1 MDWKR
6 KSNNEY
12 IREGRKRSQ
21 WYRIAAC
28 LAALTMVCTGYLLIM
43 PAATMEKQDISE
55 QQVERQDSDLS
66 ELAVKTVGLSEDTE
80 GSEWLE
86 KLPEKLTGDWNTDL
100 AATAQSQ
107 IGYTESDTDYVV
119 DEDGDICGATLYGEW
134 YGDKYGQWNDMFLSF
149 CLYYAGIPDE
159 AVSWKTEH
167 AELDYLKIF
176 SELGTYKEREIYS
189 PEIGDVAF
197 YQDGRVGIVSDTGKD
212 IRVVSGDVDGVVIE
226 DINPELIGFGSLSET
241 ENLYNTET
249 SDELTDAG
257 ESGNGHQNEDN
268 LGLQEQPGEVDGS
281 SQEDQTEG
289 TVGSPA
295 NGIIDGTSNSPE
307 DQTGSADNSLT
318 DPQTTPDNT
327 LNNGTDVQAD
337 SAVGRDLEEY
347 VMSRGYGGEEASF
360 IRKLLDANGQEVEP
374 DSDGKYPVYEG
385 ESYTFNFRFYAPLG
399 IPDAGTYVYQ
409 LPKGITASG
418 IISEEVTAD
427 DGTVIGHLSVSEDGT
442 CVILDVI
449 ENTKIRLRCSFE
461 VYLIFE
467 KNEEG
472 LPVSSE
478 IEFITDED
486 EEDEKGT
493 IEKYGEI
500 NADGKLEWTITAEI
514 PGYNGKTYQTWA
526 IYDAIVR
533 GPALELYKG
542 KITIAYGTQIVT
554 LTSADKASNDT
565 DIAYYWNTEDETLY
579 FVSRV
584 SSHEKCTGGKIEG
597 MPEGWCTDWY
607 LPEDVVITI
616 TYADENYDMKD
627 EGNTIRNNVTL
638 LCNNV
643 EEDYASEVFQIPS
656 MIEKSAGDEGQ
667 FTITVNHGYV
677 DLSEQQ
683 NVIIRDVMDEHIIY
697 QRGSF
702 EIVAEDENGVRQG
715 MAYDTDYTLNISED
729 MHSLAVTILRPGRYK
744 YIITYNVFING
755 TNQGQGYNNTATVN
769 VFGYEF
775 SASDYGYVWEDG
787 AEEYTVSVVKTEE
800 DTGEIVPGAE
810 YGLYSSNGELLLTG
824 TTDENGTILFRGNPL
839 AGVMLASDYLYYLQ
853 EIKAPEHYEL
863 SDTRYWFYFKDEEWN
878 NWNDDKQADYL
889 NAINILLE
897 KADMDDIYRPGK
909 DVAPVGLPEG
919 EETGNTV
926 KVQDRLIQ
934 YELPETGG
942 SGTKMYT
949 IMGIVLIWGATCVLY
964 KKMRDGGKQNEKN

>member
-21 WYRIAAC
+21 WYRIAVC

-55 QQVERQDSDLS
+55 QQAERQESDLS

-86 KLPEKLTGDWNTDL
+86 KLPESLTGDWNTDL

-134 YGDKYGQWNDMFLSF
+134 YGDKYGQWNDIFLSF

-212 IRVVSGDVDGVVIE
+212 IRIVSGDVDGVVIE

-268 LGLQEQPGEVDGS
+268 LGPHEQPGEVDGS

-318 DPQTTPDNT
+318 DQQTTPDNT
-327 LNNGTDVQAD
+327 LDNGTDVQAD

-347 VMSRGYGGEEASF
+347 VMSRGYGGEAASF

-399 IPDAGTYVYQ
+399 IPEAGTYVYQ
-409 LPKGITASG
+409 LPEGITASG

-449 ENTKIRLRCSFE
+449 ENTKIRLRCNFE
-461 VYLIFE
+461 VYLTFE
-467 KNEEG
+467 KDEED

-478 IEFITDED
+478 IKFVTDE
-486 EEDEKGT
+486 EGGESGT
-493 IEKYGEI
+493 VEKYGEI
-500 NADGKLEWTITAEI
+500 NEDGKVEWTITARI
-514 PGYNGKTYQTWA
+514 PGYSGGTYQSWA
-526 IYDAIVR
+526 IYDEIYR

-542 KITIAYGTQIVT
+542 QIIVTYGTQSVT
-554 LTSADKASNDT
+554 LTSADKTSADT
-565 DIAYYWNTEDETLY
+565 NIAYYWNTEDETLY
-579 FVSRV
+579 FVSRIG
-584 SSHEKCTGGKIEG
+584 SHEECTGEKIEG

-607 LPEDVVITI
+607 LPEDVVITL
-616 TYADENYDMKD
+616 TYADENYGIED
-627 EGNTIRNNVTL
+627 EGDIVRNAVSL
-638 LCNNV
+638 LCNNK
-643 EEDYASEVFQIPS
+643 EKDYSDAQIQIPS
-656 MIEKSAGDEGQ
+656 VIEKSAGSSGR
-667 FTITVNHGYV
+667 FTITVNPGYV
-677 DLSEQQ
+677 DLSKQET
-683 NVIIRDVMDEHIIY
+683 ILIRDAMNEHLFY
-697 QRGSF
+697 QRGSL
-702 EIVAEDENGVRQG
+702 EATATDEDGVQQVLTYG
-715 MAYDTDYTLNISED
+715 TDYTLNVSEN
-729 MHSLAVTILRPGRYK
+729 MNSLEITILHPGKYK
-744 YIITYNVFING
+744 YTITYIVLVESDNA
-755 TNQGQGYNNTATVN
+755 NQEYDNTAKVN

-775 SASDYGYVWEDG
+775 IASDNGYGYNAG

-824 TTDENGTILFRGNPL
+824 TTDDEGGISFKGNPS
-839 AGVMLASDYLYYLQ
+839 AGVMLASEYLYYLQ
-853 EIKAPEHYEL
+853 EIEAPEHYEL
-863 SDTRYWFYFKDEEWN
+863 SDTRYWFYFEGSDQ
-878 NWNDDKQADYL
+878 DSI
-889 NAINILLE
+889 NALLE
-897 KADMDDIYRPGK
+897 KADVEGIYREDDEG
-909 DVAPVGLPEG
+909 PVEIAGNG
-919 EETGNTV
+919 ETGNTV

-949 IMGIVLIWGATCVLY
+949 IMGIVLICGAACVLY
-964 KKMRDGGKQNEKN
+964 RKNERWRKTK

>member
-21 WYRIAAC
+21 WYRITAC

-55 QQVERQDSDLS
+55 QQVERQESDLS

-86 KLPEKLTGDWNTDL
+86 KLPESLTGDWNTDL

-119 DEDGDICGATLYGEW
+119 DEGGDICGATLYGEW

-167 AELDYLKIF
+167 TELDYLKIF

-212 IRVVSGDVDGVVIE
+212 IRIVSGDADGVVIE

-257 ESGNGHQNEDN
+257 ESGNGQQNEDN

-318 DPQTTPDNT
+318 DQQATPDNT
-327 LNNGTDVQAD
+327 LDNGTDVQAD

-347 VMSRGYGGEEASF
+347 VMSRGYGGEAASF

-399 IPDAGTYVYQ
+399 IPEAGTYVYQ
-409 LPKGITASG
+409 LPEGITASG
-418 IISEEVTAD
+418 IISEDVTAD

-442 CVILDVI
+442 CVILDIV
-449 ENTKIRLRCSFE
+449 ENTKIRLRCNFE
-461 VYLIFE
+461 VYLSFE

-478 IEFITDED
+478 IKFVTDE
-486 EEDEKGT
+486 EGGERGT
-493 IEKYGEI
+493 VEKYGEI
-500 NADGKLEWTITAEI
+500 NEDGNVEWTITARI
-514 PGYNGKTYQTWA
+514 PGYSGGTYHSWSINDSINATQA
-526 IYDAIVR
+526 V
-533 GPALELYKG
+533 ELYKAEISLTSG
-542 KITIAYGTQIVT
+542 AETVKLSAVANTSDEDNIAYFWDNG
-554 LTSADKASNDT
+554 SKR
-565 DIAYYWNTEDETLY
+565 LY
-579 FVSRV
+579 FVSRTGT
-584 SSHEKCTGGKIEG
+584 HENCTGNSLEG
-597 MPEGWCTDWY
+597 MPEEWCTDWY
-607 LPEDVVITI
+607 LAEDVVITI
-616 TYADENYDMKD
+616 KYIDYDHNLEEAGSNVINFVWLHKD
-627 EGNTIRNNVTL
+627 ESVDSWAF
-638 LCNNV
+638 
-643 EEDYASEVFQIPS
+643 EEKNIPS
-656 MIEKSAGDEGQ
+656 IIEKSAGSSGR
-667 FTITVNHGYV
+667 FTITLNPGYV
-677 DLSEQQ
+677 DLSKQET
-683 NVIIRDVMDEHIIY
+683 ILIRDAMNEHLFY
-697 QRGSF
+697 QRGSL
-702 EIVAEDENGVRQG
+702 EVTATDEDGVQQVLTYG
-715 MAYDTDYTLNISED
+715 TDYTLNVSEN
-729 MHSLAVTILRPGRYK
+729 MNSLEIMILHPGKYK
-744 YIITYNVFING
+744 YTITYIVLVESDNAD
-755 TNQGQGYNNTATVN
+755 QEYDNTAKVN

-775 SASDYGYVWEDG
+775 IASDNGYGYNAG

-824 TTDENGTILFRGNPL
+824 TTDDEGRISFKGNPSV
-839 AGVMLASDYLYYLQ
+839 GVMLASEYLYYLQ
-853 EIKAPEHYEL
+853 EIEAPEHYEL

>member
-55 QQVERQDSDLS
+55 QQVERQESDLS

-167 AELDYLKIF
+167 TELDYLKIF
-176 SELGTYKEREIYS
+176 TEIRTYKEMETYS

-197 YQDGRVGIVSDTGKD
+197 YQDGRVGIVSDTGED
-212 IRVVSGDVDGVVIE
+212 IRIVSGDADGVVIE

-257 ESGNGHQNEDN
+257 ESGNGQ
-268 LGLQEQPGEVDGS
+268 Q
-281 SQEDQTEG
+281 
-289 TVGSPA
+289 
-295 NGIIDGTSNSPE
+295 IDGTGEDLSDQQPDEADSGSQGGQTDGAGSSPSDEKTDGTDNSPD
-307 DQTGSADNSLT
+307 DQTGSADNSLLEQ
-318 DPQTTPDNT
+318 QTPPANT
-327 LNNGTDVQAD
+327 LDDGTDVQED
-337 SAVGRDLEEY
+337 SGDVRNLEDY
-347 VMSRGYGGEEASF
+347 VMTRGFNDEEARFS
-360 IRKLLDANGQEVEP
+360 RKLLDANGQEVEP
-374 DSDGKYPVYEG
+374 VNGVYQVYEE
-385 ESYTFNFRFYAPLG
+385 ESYTFNIRFYAPLG
-399 IPDAGTYVYQ
+399 IPEAGTYVYQ

-467 KNEEG
+467 KDEEG

-478 IEFITDED
+478 IEFVTREVED
-486 EEDEKGT
+486 GSVT
-493 IEKYGEI
+493 KYGEI
-500 NADGKLEWTITAEI
+500 NGEGKVEWTITARI
-514 PGYNGKTYQTWA
+514 PGYNGEKYYCWN
-526 IYDAIVR
+526 INDYINGRYDV
-533 GPALELYKG
+533 ELYKG
-542 KITIAYGTQIVT
+542 KISVSYGTETITLKAADEADPDSNIAYF
-554 LTSADKASNDT
+554 
-565 DIAYYWNTEDETLY
+565 WDEGENILY
-579 FVSRV
+579 FVSRIDA
-584 SSHEKCTGGKIEG
+584 HEKCTGDRIEG
-597 MPEGWCTDWY
+597 MPEGWCTDWF
-607 LPEDVVITI
+607 LTDDAVVTI
-616 TYADENYDMKD
+616 KYSDDNYDIHNR
-627 EGNTIRNNVTL
+627 GSVRNDVWLYGSNVS
-638 LCNNV
+638 N
-643 EEDYASEVFQIPS
+643 AQEVFEIPS

-667 FTITVNHGYV
+667 FTITVNPGYV

-683 NVIIRDVMDEHIIY
+683 NVLIRDTMDEHLYY
-697 QRGSF
+697 QRGSL
-702 EIVAEDENGVRQG
+702 EIVAEDEDEIKQVLTYG
-715 MAYDTDYTLNISED
+715 TDYTLDVSEN
-729 MHSLAVTILRPGRYK
+729 MNNLEIEILHPGKYK
-744 YIITYNVFING
+744 YTITYNVLIEG
-755 TNQGQGYNNTATVN
+755 TDPDQEYNNTATVN

-775 SASDYGYVWEDG
+775 SASDSGYGLSSG

-824 TTDENGTILFRGNPL
+824 TTDDEGRIVFKGDPS
-839 AGVMLASDYLYYLQ
+839 AGVMLASGYLYYLQ
-853 EIKAPEHYEL
+853 EIEAPEHYEL
-863 SDTRYWFYFKDEEWN
+863 SDTRYWFYYEGSDIDVINELLSI
-878 NWNDDKQADYL
+878 ADF
-889 NAINILLE
+889 E
-897 KADMDDIYRPGK
+897 GIYRES
-909 DVAPVGLPEG
+909 DMAPVEIAGNG
-919 EETGNTV
+919 TTDNTV
-926 KVQDRLIQ
+926 AVQDRLIQ

-949 IMGIVLIWGATCVLY
+949 IMGIVLICSASCVLY
-964 KKMRDGGKQNEKN
+964 RKNERWRKSK

>member
-6 KSNNEY
+6 KSDNEY
-12 IREGRKRSQ
+12 IREGRKRTQ

-55 QQVERQDSDLS
+55 QQAERQESDLS

-86 KLPEKLTGDWNTDL
+86 KLPESLTGDWNTDL

-119 DEDGDICGATLYGEW
+119 DEGGDICGATLYGEW

-176 SELGTYKEREIYS
+176 TEIRTYKEMETYS

-197 YQDGRVGIVSDTGKD
+197 YQDGRVGIVSDTGED
-212 IRVVSGDVDGVVIE
+212 IRIVSGDADGVVIE

-257 ESGNGHQNEDN
+257 ESGNGQ
-268 LGLQEQPGEVDGS
+268 Q
-281 SQEDQTEG
+281 
-289 TVGSPA
+289 
-295 NGIIDGTSNSPE
+295 IDGTGEDLSDQQPDEADSGSQGGQTDGAGSSPSDEKTDGTDNSPD
-307 DQTGSADNSLT
+307 DQTGSADNSL
-318 DPQTTPDNT
+318 PEQQTPPANT
-327 LNNGTDVQAD
+327 LDDGTDVQED
-337 SAVGRDLEEY
+337 SGDVRNLEDY
-347 VMSRGYGGEEASF
+347 VMTRGFNDEEARFS
-360 IRKLLDANGQEVEP
+360 RKLLDANGQEVEP
-374 DSDGKYPVYEG
+374 VNGVYQVYEE
-385 ESYTFNFRFYAPLG
+385 ESYTFNIRFYAPLG
-399 IPDAGTYVYQ
+399 IPEAGTYVYQ

-467 KNEEG
+467 KEEG
-472 LPVSSE
+472 LPISSE
-478 IEFITDED
+478 IEFITD
-486 EEDEKGT
+486 EDEKGT

-500 NADGKLEWTITAEI
+500 NEDGNVEWTITARI
-514 PGYNGKTYQTWA
+514 PGYSGVEYQSWSLSDRLELVDGDTY
-526 IYDAIVR
+526 
-533 GPALELYKG
+533 LELYKG
-542 KITIAYGTQIVT
+542 DISITYGSEKIT
-554 LTSADKASNDT
+554 LTAADAAGDE
-565 DIAYYWNTEDETLY
+565 DYFAYYWDAERNRLY
-579 FVSRV
+579 LVSKRD
-584 SSHEKCTGGKIEG
+584 SHEDCTGNTVSGL
-597 MPEGWCTDWY
+597 PEGWCTDWA
-607 LPEDVVITI
+607 LREDSVLTI
-616 TYADENYDMKD
+616 KFVDKAYNLKEAQGLLHNEASLFGNGSRVDAEAD
-627 EGNTIRNNVTL
+627 
-638 LCNNV
+638 V
-643 EEDYASEVFQIPS
+643 EIPS
-656 MIEKSAGDEGQ
+656 VIEKSSGSTGQ
-667 FTITVNHGYV
+667 FTITVNPGYV

-683 NVIIRDVMDEHIIY
+683 NVLIRDTMDEHLYY
-697 QRGSF
+697 QRGSL
-702 EIVAEDENGVRQG
+702 EIVAEDEDKIQQVLTYG
-715 MAYDTDYTLNISED
+715 TDYTLNVSEN
-729 MHSLAVTILRPGRYK
+729 MNNLEIEILHPGKYK
-744 YIITYNVFING
+744 YTITYNVLIEG
-755 TNQGQGYNNTATVN
+755 TDPDQEYNNTATVN

-775 SASDYGYVWEDG
+775 SASDSGYGLSSG

-824 TTDENGTILFRGNPL
+824 TTDDEGRIVFKGDPS
-839 AGVMLASDYLYYLQ
+839 AGVMLASGYLYYLQ
-853 EIKAPEHYEL
+853 EIEAPEHYEL
-863 SDTRYWFYFKDEEWN
+863 SDTRYWFYYEGSDIDVINELLSI
-878 NWNDDKQADYL
+878 ADF
-889 NAINILLE
+889 E
-897 KADMDDIYRPGK
+897 GIYRES
-909 DVAPVGLPEG
+909 DMAPVEIAGNG
-919 EETGNTV
+919 TTDNTV
-926 KVQDRLIQ
+926 AVQDRLIQ

>member
-55 QQVERQDSDLS
+55 QQAERQDSDLS
-66 ELAVKTVGLSEDTE
+66 DLAVKTVGLSEDTE

-167 AELDYLKIF
+167 TELDYLKIF
-176 SELGTYKEREIYS
+176 TEIRTYKEMETYS

-197 YQDGRVGIVSDTGKD
+197 YQDGRVGIVSDTGEN
-212 IRVVSGDVDGVVIE
+212 IRIVSGDADGVVIE

-249 SDELTDAG
+249 SDEIMDAG
-257 ESGNGHQNEDN
+257 ESGNGQQNEDN

-318 DPQTTPDNT
+318 DQQATPDNT
-327 LNNGTDVQAD
+327 LDNGTDVQAD

-347 VMSRGYGGEEASF
+347 VMSRGYGGEAASF

-399 IPDAGTYVYQ
+399 IPEAGTYVYQ
-409 LPKGITASG
+409 LPEGITASG

-449 ENTKIRLRCSFE
+449 ENTKIRLSCNFE
-461 VYLIFE
+461 VYLTFE
-467 KNEEG
+467 KDEED

-478 IEFITDED
+478 IKFVTDE
-486 EEDEKGT
+486 EGGESGT
-493 IEKYGEI
+493 VEKYGEI
-500 NADGKLEWTITAEI
+500 NEDGNVEWTITARI
-514 PGYNGKTYQTWA
+514 PGYSGGTYHSWSINDSINATQA
-526 IYDAIVR
+526 V
-533 GPALELYKG
+533 ELYKAEISLTSG
-542 KITIAYGTQIVT
+542 TETVKLSAVANTSDEDNIAYFWDNG
-554 LTSADKASNDT
+554 SKR
-565 DIAYYWNTEDETLY
+565 LY
-579 FVSRV
+579 FVSRTGT
-584 SSHEKCTGGKIEG
+584 HENCTGNSLEE
-597 MPEGWCTDWY
+597 MSEEWCTDWY
-607 LPEDVVITI
+607 LAEDAVITI
-616 TYADENYDMKD
+616 KYIDYDHNLEEAGSNVINFVWLHKD
-627 EGNTIRNNVTL
+627 ESVDSWTY
-638 LCNNV
+638 
-643 EEDYASEVFQIPS
+643 EEKDIPS
-656 MIEKSAGDEGQ
+656 IIEKSAGSSGR
-667 FTITVNHGYV
+667 FTITVNPGYV
-677 DLSEQQ
+677 DLSRQET
-683 NVIIRDVMDEHIIY
+683 ILIRDAMNEHLFY
-697 QRGSF
+697 QRGSL
-702 EIVAEDENGVRQG
+702 EVTATDEDGVQQILTYG
-715 MAYDTDYTLNISED
+715 TDYTLNVSEN
-729 MHSLAVTILRPGRYK
+729 MNSLEITILHPGKYK
-744 YIITYNVFING
+744 YTITYIVLVESDNAD
-755 TNQGQGYNNTATVN
+755 QEYDNTAKVN

-775 SASDYGYVWEDG
+775 TAFDNGYGYNAG

-824 TTDENGTILFRGNPL
+824 TTDAEGRISFKGNPS
-839 AGVMLASDYLYYLQ
+839 AGVMLASEYLYYLQ
-853 EIKAPEHYEL
+853 EIEAPEHYEL
-863 SDTRYWFYFKDEEWN
+863 SDTRYWFYFEDS
-878 NWNDDKQADYL
+878 DQDSI
-889 NAINILLE
+889 NALLE
-897 KADMDDIYRPGK
+897 KAEVEGIYREG
-909 DVAPVGLPEG
+909 DEGPVEIVGNG
-919 EETGNTV
+919 ETGNTV